1 MMSADEKQVC
11 LKGWKVAGIKGAV
24 TQVLSS
30 LANIDPFKD
39 IDPMF
44 EE

>member
-11 LKGWKVAGIKGAV
+11 LKGWNEAGIKDAV

-30 LANIDPFKD
+30 LASIDPFKD